1 MIQIAGNYQFF
12 YSNIDLTL
20 FRATVN
26 TLFSDSNQQLK
37 KLSIVLLSDE
47 DIREMNKTA
56 LDHDYYTDIL
66 TFDLSE
72 TVFHVETEL
81 YISYDRVKENAKSF
95 KQTNRNELLRVTLH
109 GCLHMSGYKDKTEI
123 EITTKLIEKDGS
135 STNSH
140 SEASMGIG
148 FISGIL
154 IYIFIFI

>member
-47 DIREMNKTA
+47 DIREMNKRA

-81 YISYDRVKENAKSF
+81 YISYDRVKENAQSF
-95 KQTNRNELLRVTLH
+95 KQTNRTELLRVTLH
-109 GCLHMSGYKDKTEI
+109 GCLHIAGYKDKTKKEI
-123 EITTKLIEKDGS
+123 EAMRTAENK
-135 STNSH
+135 
-140 SEASMGIG
+140 
-148 FISGIL
+148 
-154 IYIFIFI
+154 YIQHYKSQSNGKTI

>member
-56 LDHDYYTDIL
+56 LD
-66 TFDLSE
+66 
-72 TVFHVETEL
+72 
-81 YISYDRVKENAKSF
+81 
-95 KQTNRNELLRVTLH
+95 
-109 GCLHMSGYKDKTEI
+109 
-123 EITTKLIEKDGS
+123 
-135 STNSH
+135 
-140 SEASMGIG
+140 
-148 FISGIL
+148 
-154 IYIFIFI
+154 